1 MVWGSSGMPR
11 RTIRASLLAV
21 AMLVST
27 RAHAEEAPQGPSEY
41 QVKAAF
47 LYNFLKFVDWPATPA
62 EQMGPIELCVLG
74 KDPFG
79 GALERVVDGK
89 TVNGRPLT
97 IRRIG
102 DIAAARSCHV
112 LFVSAS
118 EAGRVREITKAVHTW
133 SVLTVSEI
141 DRFSERGGI
150 VTFLMEGQRV
160 RFRINPKA
168 AASAGLK
175 ISSKLLQLAVVRPED
190 KEKD

>member
-1 MVWGSSGMPR
+1 MA
-11 RTIRASLLAV
+11 TLAGI
-21 AMLVST
+21 
-27 RAHAEEAPQGPSEY
+27 RAHAENVPQGPSEY

-47 LYNFLKFVDWPATPA
+47 LYNFVKFVDWPATPA
-62 EQMGPIELCVLG
+62 EQEGPIELCVLG
-74 KDPFG
+74 KDPFA

-89 TVNGRPLT
+89 TVNGRPLV

-102 DIAAARSCHV
+102 DIATVRTCHV

-118 EAGRVREITKAVHTW
+118 EAARVTEILKAARAG

-150 VTFLMEGQRV
+150 ITFLMEGQRV
-160 RFRINPKA
+160 RFRINPKMA
-168 AASAGLK
+168 AAAGLR
-175 ISSKLLQLAVVRPED
+175 ISSKLLQLAVIRPED

>member
-1 MVWGSSGMPR
+1 
-11 RTIRASLLAV
+11 
-21 AMLVST
+21 MLVCT
-27 RAHAEEAPQGPSEY
+27 GAHAENPAQGPSEY

-47 LYNFLKFVDWPATPA
+47 LYNFVKFVEWPETPVVQEGA
-62 EQMGPIELCVLG
+62 ILLCMLG

-79 GALERVVDGK
+79 GALERVVEGK
-89 TVNGRPLT
+89 TVNGRPLV

-102 DIAAARSCHV
+102 DIAAARSCQV

-118 EAGRVREITKAVHTW
+118 EAGRVSEITRAVRGW
-133 SVLTVSEI
+133 NVLTVSEI

-150 VTFLMEGQRV
+150 ITFLMEGQKV
-160 RFRINPKA
+160 RFQINPKT

-175 ISSKLLQLAVVRPED
+175 ISSKLLQLAVVRPEE

>member
-1 MVWGSSGMPR
+1 MR
-11 RTIRASLLAV
+11 RTITTSLLGV
-21 AMLVST
+21 AMLVCAC
-27 RAHAEEAPQGPSEY
+27 AHAENAAQGPSEY

-47 LYNFLKFVDWPATPA
+47 LYNFVKFVDWPDTPA
-62 EQMGPIELCVLG
+62 AQEGPIEICVLG

-79 GALERVVDGK
+79 GALERVVEGK
-89 TVNGRPLT
+89 TVNGRPLV
-97 IRRIG
+97 ILRVKEV
-102 DIAAARSCHV
+102 AAARSCQV

-118 EAGRVREITKAVHTW
+118 EAGRVSEITQAVHAW

-150 VTFLMEGQRV
+150 ITFLMEGQRV
-160 RFRINPKA
+160 RFRINPKM

>member
-1 MVWGSSGMPR
+1 MPR
-11 RTIRASLLAV
+11 LTIRTSLLAV
-21 AMLVST
+21 AMLVCIG
-27 RAHAEEAPQGPSEY
+27 AHAENAPQGPSEY

-47 LYNFLKFVDWPATPA
+47 LYNFVKFVDWPATPA
-62 EQMGPIELCVLG
+62 AQEGPIELCVLG

-79 GALERVVDGK
+79 GAIERVIEGK
-89 TVNGRPLT
+89 TVNGRPLAV
-97 IRRIG
+97 RRMAE
-102 DIAAARSCHV
+102 IAGARSCHV

-118 EAGRVREITKAVHTW
+118 EAGHVGEIAKAVHGW

-150 VTFLMEGQRV
+150 ITFLMEGQRV
-160 RFRINPKA
+160 RFRINPKV

-190 KEKD
+190 KERD

>member
-1 MVWGSSGMPR
+1 MPR
-11 RTIRASLLAV
+11 RTIGTSLLAV
-21 AMLVST
+21 AMLVCA
-27 RAHAEEAPQGPSEY
+27 RAHADDAPQGPSEY

-47 LYNFLKFVDWPATPA
+47 LYNFVKFIDWPAGQ
-62 EQMGPIELCVLG
+62 EGPIELCVLG

-79 GALERVVDGK
+79 GAIERVIAGK
-89 TVNGRPLT
+89 AVNGRPLA

-102 DIAAARSCHV
+102 DIAAARTCQV

-118 EAGRVREITKAVHTW
+118 EASRVSEITKAVHTW

-160 RFRINPKA
+160 RFQINPKA

>member
-1 MVWGSSGMPR
+1 MR
-11 RTIRASLLAV
+11 RRIVGTSLLVV

-27 RAHAEEAPQGPSEY
+27 RAHAENVPQGPSEY

-47 LYNFLKFVDWPATPA
+47 LYNFVKFVDWPATQA
-62 EQMGPIELCVLG
+62 SQEGPIELCVLG

-79 GALERVVDGK
+79 GALERVIEGK
-89 TVNGRPLT
+89 TVNGRPLA
-97 IRRIG
+97 IRRISE
-102 DIAAARSCHV
+102 ITAAQSCHV

-118 EAGRVREITKAVHTW
+118 EAGRVSEITKAVHAW

-141 DRFSERGGI
+141 DRFSDRGGI
-150 VTFLMEGQRV
+150 ITFLMEGQRV
-160 RFRINPKA
+160 RFRINSKTA
-168 AASAGLK
+168 SSAGLK

>member
-1 MVWGSSGMPR
+1 MPR
-11 RTIRASLLAV
+11 LIVRTSLLAV
-21 AMLVST
+21 AMLAGA
-27 RAHAEEAPQGPSEY
+27 RAHPENAPKGPSEY

-47 LYNFLKFVDWPATPA
+47 LYNFVKFVEWPATPA
-62 EQMGPIELCVLG
+62 VQEGPIEICVLG

-79 GALERVVDGK
+79 GALERVVEGK
-89 TVNGRPLT
+89 TVNDRPLV

-102 DIAAARSCHV
+102 EIAAARSCQV

-118 EAGRVREITKAVHTW
+118 EAGRVSVIIKAVRGW
-133 SVLTVSEI
+133 NVLTVSEI
-141 DRFSERGGI
+141 ERFSERGGI
-150 VTFLMEGQRV
+150 ITFLMEGQRV
-160 RFRINPKA
+160 RFRINPKM